1 VKRRSSA
8 LWLILIAAL
17 HGASCARRVPLQT
30 PQAPP
35 VAQVAQ
41 AALVPLVPT
50 SSGGLKKQ
58 VLAFYYGWY
67 GNPQVSGSWTH
78 WSDVDQAATR
88 IGNSTNYPGLGAYDS
103 HDPKLVEHHVRKAKE
118 IGITGFI
125 VSWWR
130 QGDFHDKGMPLILET
145 AERAGLCITIYFED
159 VRPRD
164 APDPNSAIE
173 DLLYVLDRYGRHPA
187 WLKVNGKPVVFVYSR
202 AVGQLKLP
210 GWQSVAAAINQ
221 RYAGGALFVGDQI
234 SAAAAQVFDG
244 IHTYNPTGR
253 TAGKSVEEIRAWAHA
268 TFPQWIEIAGHDRI
282 ACITLIAGFDD
293 SKLGRKEPRPI
304 TDRHDGETYRVMWEE
319 AIAANPD
326 WVLICSWNEWH
337 EGSEIEPS
345 AENDGRE
352 LKTTAEFA
360 PEFVQLPLRA
370 RE

>member
-1 VKRRSSA
+1 MLKRRSSA
-8 LWLILIAAL
+8 LWVILIVAL
-17 HGASCARRVPLQT
+17 HGASCARRVPVQP
-30 PQAPP
+30 PQPPP
-35 VAQVAQ
+35 VARVP
-41 AALVPLVPT
+41 LVPPVPT
-50 SSGGLKKQ
+50 SSGGLTKQ

-78 WSDVDQAATR
+78 WSDVDQTAKR
-88 IGNSTNYPGLGAYDS
+88 IGNSTNYPGIGAYDS
-103 HDPKLVEHHVRKAKE
+103 HDPKLVEQHVRTARE

-130 QGDFHDKGMPLILET
+130 QGDFHDRGMPLILET
-145 AERAGLCITIYFED
+145 AERAGLAITIYFED

-234 SAAAAQVFDG
+234 SPEAAQVFDG

-268 TFPQWIEIAGHDRI
+268 TFPQWIETAGHGRI
-282 ACITLIAGFDD
+282 ACLTLIAGFDD
-293 SKLGRKEPRPI
+293 SKLGRKERRPI

-360 PEFVQLPLRA
+360 PEFVRLPLRA
-370 RE
+370 QQ